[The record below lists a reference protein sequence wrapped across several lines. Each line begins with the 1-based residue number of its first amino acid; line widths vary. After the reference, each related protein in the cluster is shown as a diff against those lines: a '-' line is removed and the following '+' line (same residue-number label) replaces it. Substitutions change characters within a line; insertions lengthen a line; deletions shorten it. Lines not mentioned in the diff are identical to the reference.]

1 MGMGWYLWRR
11 GRGLLFFLYFTV
23 AVMFSTEMSEMK
35 TQKKSE
41 LEAQQRSSSS
51 GIVHPAD
58 RFSPLRHDPTCR
70 FNTISD
76 SYWFHRRNNI
86 ESVFFV
92 LVLVLVL
99 VLVFVF
105 CFLFFW
111 FVCCMKKCT
120 LPVRREREEEEE
132 REEEMTLNERRSIGL
147 NILRLHT
154 VS

>member
-1 MGMGWYLWRR
+1 MGEEDGDGVVFMEEGE
-11 GRGLLFFLYFTV
+11 GVIFFLYFTV

-86 ESVFFV
+86 ESVFFC
-92 LVLVLVL
+92 
-99 VLVFVF
+99 FCF

-120 LPVRREREEEEE
+120 LPVRREREREEEEE

>member
-86 ESVFFV
+86 ESVFFC
-92 LVLVLVL
+92 
-99 VLVFVF
+99 FSFSFSFSFCF
-105 CFLFFW
+105 CFLFFV
-111 FVCCMKKCT
+111 FLVCLLHEKMYFA
-120 LPVRREREEEEE
+120 RAERERGGGG
-132 REEEMTLNERRSIGL
+132 ERRR
-147 NILRLHT
+147 NDAE
-154 VS
+154 